1 MKNLI
6 LFSLITLA
14 MVACN
19 PSPEKKVESL
29 IKEEVKKNLIKPDS
43 YDPIETKVDSA
54 FAPYDDPDLYEEF
67 VKLDEYASKC
77 RGLETRLKEAKR
89 DMAYYK
95 DFYGGSY
102 FKEKYKEA
110 VQTYN
115 DTEAAIEEEKENIQ
129 KQCGNIME
137 IIRGERTFIGYKA
150 YHSYRAKNN
159 NDNIVINSHML
170 FIDKEIKNIT
180 HVLGVEE
187 YKEFRSAIEQLK
199 NR

>member
-1 MKNLI
+1 MKRI
-6 LFSLITLA
+6 LYFAIILLA
-14 MVACN
+14 MAACN

-67 VKLDEYASKC
+67 VKLYEQSSKRDE
-77 RGLETRLKEAKR
+77 LEIRLKEAKH
-89 DMAYYK
+89 DMMYYK
-95 DFYGGSY
+95 DSYGSSY
-102 FKEKYKEA
+102 FKEKYNEA

-115 DTEAAIEEEKENIQ
+115 DTEIAIEEEKENIE
-129 KQCGNIME
+129 KQCRNIIE

-187 YKEFRSAIEQLK
+187 
-199 NR
+199 